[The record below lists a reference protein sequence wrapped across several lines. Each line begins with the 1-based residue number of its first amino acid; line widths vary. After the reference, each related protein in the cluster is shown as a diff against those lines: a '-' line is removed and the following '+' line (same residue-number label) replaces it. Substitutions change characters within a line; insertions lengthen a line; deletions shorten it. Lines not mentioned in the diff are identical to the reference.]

1 MRIFIV
7 FLLFLNL
14 SYSLTID
21 EIYDNLL
28 SNNPVV
34 IDGLNY
40 YFDDYLH
47 DKNTNGYFQPNYY
60 GRSMWVK
67 TDSKIS
73 SGVLG
78 FPSDTCGLV
87 VSNVVYE
94 TRNNKGEISASFVSD
109 CEGGESTDCYY
120 FSKVELFRC
129 FWNARYDNDNSVT
142 GFLDDK
148 PDIVCKDKEI
158 LNPQTGN
165 CVVDCTDKYKNKWGF
180 IDGSCI
186 DCSAMKTSFDVI
198 NCYCKGIGSSFS
210 DYITLPD
217 GSKGISLFNSLREK
231 ESTSDNVVFDSIP
244 NFYSALCDDDTLFDF
259 FDPKKEGV
267 DKKLDDNID
276 NSDSS
281 GSTTT
286 NTDTTNPSTDNT
298 KPNTDNGSTGN
309 NSGNVSSGGSSN
321 GGNDSP
327 NGNPNGKPDGKECKS
342 NLYDKEGNCLATGNT
357 DIDINNGDN
366 GKGKDDN
373 GDFNGDTSYY
383 ESEQEGFFN
392 TFSEHLTTS
401 LKKIDEFNEGLEGF
415 INQVQKGSFTGR
427 SEKIKNSCPKNFSID
442 VGFRVVNINTDY
454 CKELSSVSEISYYI
468 FYAFFGV
475 VAFAF
480 LFKLMFLSF

>member
-1 MRIFIV
+1 MRSLII

-21 EIYDNLL
+21 EIYNDL
-28 SNNPVV
+28 SPNNASI

-40 YFDDYLH
+40 YADDYLH
-47 DKNTNGYFQPNYY
+47 DKNTNGYFQRNYY

-67 TDSKIS
+67 TDFEIS

-78 FPSDTCGLV
+78 FPGDTCGLV
-87 VSNVVYE
+87 VSNVIYVEQLNEYGQ
-94 TRNNKGEISASFVSD
+94 TISAGFSSSCSNNFYSK
-109 CEGGESTDCYY
+109 CFY
-120 FSKVELFRC
+120 FSKVELFWCSWGSGR
-129 FWNARYDNDNSVT
+129 NNDNSEKN
-142 GFLDDK
+142 FLNEE

-165 CVVDCTDKYKNKWGF
+165 CVADCSDEYKNKWGYM
-180 IDGSCI
+180 DGSCI
-186 DCSAMKTSFDVI
+186 DCSSAKNRHEVFK
-198 NCYCKGIGSSFS
+198 CYCKAQGSDFIKTGIVELF
-210 DYITLPD
+210 LPD
-217 GSKGISLFNSLREK
+217 KPGFFLSSC
-231 ESTSDNVVFDSIP
+231 DNLDLQVWIYDP
-244 NFYSALCDDDTLFDF
+244 EYGKPKD
-259 FDPKKEGV
+259 DPKK
-267 DKKLDDNID
+267 DTNTTTPPNKD
-276 NSDSS
+276 NSNKD
-281 GSTTT
+281 
-286 NTDTTNPSTDNT
+286 
-298 KPNTDNGSTGN
+298 KPNTDNGSAGN
-309 NSGNVSSGGSSN
+309 NGGSSGGNSGSTTTTTTPGDN
-321 GGNDSP
+321 NKGTDYGKDNPNDGKDNP
-327 NGNPNGKPDGKECKS
+327 NGNPSGKPDGKECKTG
-342 NLYDKEGNCLATGNT
+342 LYDKEGKCLTIGDT
-357 DIDINNGDN
+357 DIDINNGEN
-366 GKGKDDN
+366 GKGDDGN